1 MISRILLTLLLLG
14 SVAFIIAKGPAVG
27 QPPLP
32 AVKANSVMDSRLT
45 ASMQLKLDHIQ
56 QNGQRSRP
64 DQSPTV
70 MSEEEVNDY
79 MASDHIELP
88 KGVKKLRFEGRSGV
102 VTAFLNVDFDELSNG
117 QKSSNPMLSVFSGR
131 HDVRVEASASGT
143 DAQGKVSVREVTI
156 DGFSVPRVAL
166 EYFVSKYITPKYPN
180 IGLDSQFQLP
190 DRIDLAT
197 VGYHKLTVTQK

>member
-27 QPPLP
+27 EQPPHL
-32 AVKANSVMDSRLT
+32 VNANSVPDTRLA
-45 ASMQLKLDHIQ
+45 ASMQMKLDHIQ
-56 QNGQRSRP
+56 QNGQRPRP

-131 HDVRVEASASGT
+131 HDVRVEAAASGA
-143 DAQGKVSVREVTI
+143 DARGKVSVHEVTI
-156 DGFSVPRVAL
+156 DGFSVPRMAL

-190 DRIDLAT
+190 NRIDVAA

>member
-1 MISRILLTLLLLG
+1 MISRILLTLLLIG
-14 SVAFIIAKGPAVG
+14 SIAFIIEKGPAVG
-27 QPPLP
+27 QPTLA
-32 AVKANSVMDSRLT
+32 AVKAGTASDSRLT
-45 ASMQLKLDHIQ
+45 ASMQAKLDHIQ

-64 DQSPTV
+64 DQAPTV
-70 MSEEEVNDY
+70 MTEEEVNDY

-156 DGFSVPRVAL
+156 DGFSVPRMAL

-180 IGLDSQFQLP
+180 VGLDSQFQLP
-190 DRIDLAT
+190 NKIDLAT